1 MKTRITDLVQ
11 DCYPENISIGEYD
24 EALATRI
31 MDRVQDRLGAENRQP
46 RRIRK
51 LPRAFLL
58 AAAIVLAFGTVAFA
72 VAEYSLSL
80 RKPSAD
86 DELVSGFRYEEVV
99 DGKVQNSEILA
110 YPDAGMVFTFN
121 CPEEITHTPEFRC
134 FWLPQEATEG
144 ITDEQ
149 GWTKRLFCDAG
160 DSIPYCIST
169 MDQICN
175 GVQGRS

>member
-72 VAEYSLSL
+72 GAEYSLSL
-80 RKPSAD
+80 R
-86 DELVSGFRYEEVV
+86 
-99 DGKVQNSEILA
+99 
-110 YPDAGMVFTFN
+110 
-121 CPEEITHTPEFRC
+121 
-134 FWLPQEATEG
+134 
-144 ITDEQ
+144 
-149 GWTKRLFCDAG
+149 
-160 DSIPYCIST
+160 
-169 MDQICN
+169 
-175 GVQGRS
+175 